1 MVSNIKDRIIKFS
14 KKQFSAFVQMCEKT
28 DKKPENNQM
37 REGADKNKKQ
47 MERMLE
53 ALKNSEKQT
62 LNKVK
67 RKEEDN
73 AQKRS
78 IEKDW

>member
-1 MVSNIKDRIIKFS
+1 
-14 KKQFSAFVQMCEKT
+14 
-28 DKKPENNQM
+28 
-37 REGADKNKKQ
+37 
-47 MERMLE
+47 MLD

>member
-1 MVSNIKDRIIKFS
+1 
-14 KKQFSAFVQMCEKT
+14 
-28 DKKPENNQM
+28 M
-37 REGADKNKKQ
+37 REGVDKNKKQ
-47 MERMLE
+47 MERMLD

>member
-1 MVSNIKDRIIKFS
+1 
-14 KKQFSAFVQMCEKT
+14 
-28 DKKPENNQM
+28 M

-47 MERMLE
+47 MERMLD